1 VSIFVADEQTQAVD
15 LPALRALAELVV
27 AEEGFPESSE
37 VTVLLVSDDEMGS
50 YNERFLTRSGPT
62 DVLAFPVEDLKPGV
76 APERDI
82 TDPPLLL
89 GDIIVAPGYIFRQAE
104 EYGVTFDDEM
114 SLMVVHGIL
123 HLLGYDHQTDDEAE
137 MMEARE
143 RQILA
148 KVGKERR

>member
-1 VSIFVADEQTQAVD
+1 VADEQTQEVD

-50 YNERFLTRSGPT
+50 YNQRFLTRSGPT

-76 APERDI
+76 APERDVN
-82 TDPPLLL
+82 DPPLLL
-89 GDIIVAPGYIFRQAE
+89 GDIIVAPEYIFRQAE
-104 EYGVTFDDEM
+104 EYGVTFDDEI
-114 SLMVVHGIL
+114 SLMVVHGLL

-137 MMEARE
+137 MMETRE

-148 KVGKERR
+148 KVGKVRR

>member
-1 VSIFVADEQTQAVD
+1 VSIFVADEQTQEVD

-37 VTVLLVSDDEMGS
+37 VTVLLVSDDEMAS

-76 APERDI
+76 APERDVN
-82 TDPPLLL
+82 DPPLLL
-89 GDIIVAPGYIFRQAE
+89 GDIIVAPEYIFRQAE

-114 SLMVVHGIL
+114 SLMVVHGLL

-137 MMEARE
+137 MMESRE

-148 KVGKERR
+148 KVGKVRR

>member
-1 VSIFVADEQTQAVD
+1 VSIFVADEQTQEVD

-50 YNERFLTRSGPT
+50 YNQRFLTRSGPT

-76 APERDI
+76 APERDVN
-82 TDPPLLL
+82 DPPLLL
-89 GDIIVAPGYIFRQAE
+89 GDIIVAPEYIFRQAE
-104 EYGVTFDDEM
+104 EYGVTFDDEI
-114 SLMVVHGIL
+114 SLMVVHGLL

-137 MMEARE
+137 MMETRE

-148 KVGKERR
+148 KVGKVRR

>member
-1 VSIFVADEQTQAVD
+1 VSIFVADEQTQEVD

-76 APERDI
+76 APERDVN
-82 TDPPLLL
+82 DPPLLL
-89 GDIIVAPGYIFRQAE
+89 GDIIVAPEYILRQAE

-114 SLMVVHGIL
+114 SLMVVHGLL

-137 MMEARE
+137 MMETRE

-148 KVGKERR
+148 KVGKVRR

>member
-1 VSIFVADEQTQAVD
+1 MADEQTQEVD

-50 YNERFLTRSGPT
+50 YNQRFLTRSGPT

-76 APERDI
+76 APERDVN
-82 TDPPLLL
+82 DPPLLL
-89 GDIIVAPGYIFRQAE
+89 GDIIVAPEYIFRQAE
-104 EYGVTFDDEM
+104 EYGVTFDDEI
-114 SLMVVHGIL
+114 SLMVVHGLL

-137 MMEARE
+137 MMETRE

-148 KVGKERR
+148 KVGKVRR